1 LSTSPDDGSGKTHAE
16 RAGDRT
22 KPTRQR
28 TGFAIRLA
36 SLDPLRSRHRP
47 PGTATPS
54 RSACSSLQNR
64 LLGYREALTRPQSR
78 DSPNG
83 FTVSQTRGRGPLFPM
98 PSRCRLPGR
107 DDSATTSNQQTEML
121 ALPDGG
127 HRSCRGGVLRGGRSR
142 IGVEEVQLL
151 AAWEEARAT
160 RDGRGTLGIR
170 TARAA
175 EPAPMRV
182 DWQQAPASFCLGC
195 AVAESHRC
203 RMQVRG
209 SKGLCLTLDVVAPSV
224 TKRLQG
230 S

>member
-1 LSTSPDDGSGKTHAE
+1 MRAVDAIMECLFVPAE
-16 RAGDRT
+16 QIARV
-22 KPTRQR
+22 
-28 TGFAIRLA
+28 
-36 SLDPLRSRHRP
+36 
-47 PGTATPS
+47 S
-54 RSACSSLQNR
+54 RSADSTTEPRQPQR
-64 LLGYREALTRPQSR
+64 LHRVPNTRPRPIVSHAV
-78 DSPNG
+78 
-83 FTVSQTRGRGPLFPM
+83 TVSTPR
-98 PSRCRLPGR
+98 SRRQRYDQQPAGR
-107 DDSATTSNQQTEML
+107 DAGSPRWRSPIVSRRGL
-121 ALPDGG
+121 A
-127 HRSCRGGVLRGGRSR
+127 RGRSR

-175 EPAPMRV
+175 KPAPMRV

-230 S
+230 P